1 MTSAPGHRRPPAKP
15 PPPALPTGAAPLL
28 PLLLLALALLPQPAA
43 GHGFMVEP
51 AARNFLT
58 TYASSWRW
66 CPHCVN
72 NGGPGVNS
80 GGWVGGWVQA
90 IAWAGWLCRNS
101 RRHVAGGALDGHRQL
116 ALPFSAPSAPV
127 NAPPS
132 FFPGLTVQMAAG

>member
-1 MTSAPGHRRPPAKP
+1 MTPAPRHRRPPAKP
-15 PPPALPTGAAPLL
+15 PPPLALPTVAA

-43 GHGFMVEP
+43 GHGFLVEP

-80 GGWVGGWVQA
+80 GGWWVVGVVGWV
-90 IAWAGWLCRNS
+90 
-101 RRHVAGGALDGHRQL
+101 
-116 ALPFSAPSAPV
+116 
-127 NAPPS
+127 
-132 FFPGLTVQMAAG
+132 